1 MKKWEE
7 ILPILVCP
15 KTKRP
20 LKQVERSLLEEINGR
35 ISQGE
40 VFTIGGEK
48 VEDPIEEALIEEKGG
63 VLYPVKEGIPV
74 LIYEEGILFR

>member
-7 ILPILVCP
+7 ILSILVCP

-20 LKQVERSLLEEINGR
+20 LKKAEKSLLEKINAQ
-35 ISQGE
+35 ISEGKI
-40 VFTIGGEK
+40 FTIGGEK

-74 LIYEEGILFR
+74 LIYEEGILLR